1 MIVLGIDLATAGARV
16 QAVDAESRATLA
28 ELRAPLAVTG
38 SAPERT
44 QPPRYAEVVR
54 DLITGVTGLLG
65 ARAAEVRALSITGT
79 SGTVVPADE
88 HGVPVAD
95 AVLYDD
101 DDLHW
106 HFGVEDDGTLLVQV
120 IRGKQLLGEI
130 LIQPREVAYV
140 QSESKGEEEFLFE
153 CIVEAEHERIAAWH
167 FTLSHDYSPEE
178 QPKTGRWVH

>member
-1 MIVLGIDLATAGARV
+1 MPSDPKL
-16 QAVDAESRATLA
+16 
-28 ELRAPLAVTG
+28 PLSHNV
-38 SAPERT
+38 
-44 QPPRYAEVVR
+44 
-54 DLITGVTGLLG
+54 ITFDQFWRWLQSHPNCILG
-65 ARAAEVRALSITGT
+65 AGT
-79 SGTVVPADE
+79 ADT
-88 HGVPVAD
+88 A
-95 AVLYDD
+95 LYDD

-153 CIVEAEHERIAAWH
+153 CIIEAEHERLSAWH

-178 QPKTGRWVH
+178 MPKAGRWVH